1 MVYYSESI
9 IEVIELDYDHVG
21 DVMDSGVSSDYI
33 NMDNTILHVNQ
44 LKDSVVP
51 PPLSNYT
58 INSQHSIIAAKVF
71 G

>member
-33 NMDNTILHVNQ
+33 NMDNTILHVN
-44 LKDSVVP
+44 
-51 PPLSNYT
+51 
-58 INSQHSIIAAKVF
+58 
-71 G
+71 